1 MKSCVT
7 VGPIHYWQMFDHV
20 LKLSRLPLRLSP
32 LSERYFND
40 NCLQLWYQLQEV
52 LSGLEEKAKT
62 LDINMD
68 FCGIHSLFFFP
79 LGVFCCCCCC
89 CCCCCFVLFLFLQQQ
104 QLSSIAV
111 LFNLTGHA
119 ARVWPL
125 IETSH
130 CSSHAHYSDS
140 TQQIL
145 QKP

>member
-20 LKLSRLPLRLSP
+20 LKLSGLPLRLSP
-32 LSERYFND
+32 LSERYFNN

-68 FCGIHSLFFFP
+68 FCGFSQHSFL
-79 LGVFCCCCCC
+79 VF
-89 CCCCCFVLFLFLQQQ
+89 LSTWGGLLLLLLLLLLFLQQQ

-130 CSSHAHYSDS
+130 CSSHAH
-140 TQQIL
+140 
-145 QKP
+145 